1 MRFNV
6 ALAGGARE
14 QCESW
19 YISLKRADNTVSH

>member
-1 MRFNV
+1 MHLT

-19 YISLKRADNTVSH
+19 FISLKRTETSVSH